1 VAAEVDAVAEA
12 AAPDARFDE
21 APTLL
26 AVRAM
31 EGWCGLR
38 AREGTL
44 DGSLPLRVVQG
55 CEPMLDGVSFG
66 LQVVQ
71 RAPLRLTRRWGRW
84 RVDALPYASQVER
97 WGVAGEGPPG
107 ASSLERF
114 ARQHA
119 AAVPALRA
127 RGWLPPDTDALPLW
141 ETRGDRL
148 RLWTGYCVRVPSA
161 TRLLVLRATPRR
173 TLGIDLAPS
182 VIPAHAGWAPLVVDL
197 RLDAD
202 CTEVII
208 EGEVATLGVVPVG
221 CTLRESSLRDAPEV
235 GRALLDFYD
244 PAYFAA
250 KARGEVTRRYRRLP
264 RPDARDGA
272 GWLQVVRCADD
283 ELTPG
288 HFADDVTLP
297 SLTFRCAVDLQVR
310 FDGQRVR
317 LEADDASMHARRGVI
332 ERAWSSLATPD
343 DPAHRGAMLYL
354 TRYMTPHPFG
364 EPHFFVKP
372 PDLVVTP
379 AGWCTLVEGE
389 AIVGVGDTLR
399 GVVRT
404 DVFPATPAVFALPTR
419 PTATTLRRGTVL
431 ARLLPLPRAW
441 LRPTLRE
448 RPLDLSATVEGDR
461 TS

>member
-1 VAAEVDAVAEA
+1 VVEA

-31 EGWCGLR
+31 EGWCDLR
-38 AREGTL
+38 ERDATL

-55 CEPMLDGVSFG
+55 CEPMLDGVAFG

-71 RAPLRLTRRWGRW
+71 RAPLRVTRRWGRW
-84 RVDALPYASQVER
+84 RVEALPYASQVER
-97 WGVAGEGPPG
+97 WGVAGDGPPG

-114 ARQHA
+114 GRQHA

-127 RGWLPPDTDALPLW
+127 RGWLSRDAALPLW
-141 ETRGDRL
+141 EVRGDRL
-148 RLWTGYCVRVPSA
+148 RLWTGHCVRAPSA

-173 TLGIDLAPS
+173 TLGLDLAPS
-182 VIPAHAGWAPLVVDL
+182 VIPAHAGWAPLVLDL
-197 RLDAD
+197 RLDANVS
-202 CTEVII
+202 EVIL

-221 CTLRESSLRDAPEV
+221 CVLRESSLGDAPEV

-250 KARGEVTRRYRRLP
+250 KARGEVTRKYRRLP
-264 RPDARDGA
+264 KPEVRDGT
-272 GWLQVVRCADD
+272 GWLKVVRCADD

-297 SLTFRCAVDLQVR
+297 SLTLRCAVDLHVR

-317 LEADDASMHARRGVI
+317 LEVDDEPMRVRREGI
-332 ERAWSSLATPD
+332 ERAWSALAAPD

-379 AGWCTLVEGE
+379 PGWCTLVEGE

-419 PTATTLRRGTVL
+419 PASTLLRRGTVL

-448 RPLDLSATVEGDR
+448 RALDLSATVEGDR